1 LENGEHQ
8 QGDDDQLERT
18 ANEDGN
24 VVIDNFH

>member
-18 ANEDGN
+18 TNEDGN

>member
-18 ANEDGN
+18 TNKDGN